1 MRILAAL
8 APALILTG
16 ALVLAGCGSSTP
28 QPHALSQ
35 EQAELLAMAR
45 FTNYDHQV
53 VGFRGQVPTA
63 AGPLDLVG
71 RVDYVRGIGYGTLR
85 TEGGAGYG
93 SAGVLQWN
101 SAALAFLAGAGRADD
116 TPPVGQW
123 QLRPLQAPGGEL
135 DTALALLL
143 ALGSDRPDNPQI
155 LRQSDARWLRTD
167 TVDGRAV
174 DVFEGPRTADSR
186 DASAP
191 RLRYWLAETGELLRI
206 EARIGAAGTDASFD
220 LTSGAAPFEALA
232 DLSR

>member
-1 MRILAAL
+1 MRILAAM
-8 APALILTG
+8 AA
-16 ALVLAGCGSSTP
+16 ALVLAGCGSSPP
-28 QPHALSQ
+28 QPRALSQ

-53 VGFRGQVPTA
+53 VGFRGRVPTA
-63 AGPLDLVG
+63 AGPLELAG
-71 RVDYVRGIGYGTLR
+71 RVDYVRGIGYGTLH

-101 SAALAFLAGAGRADD
+101 SAALAFLAGAAHADD

-155 LRQSDARWLRTD
+155 LLQSDARWLRTD
-167 TVDGRAV
+167 TVDGRVV
-174 DVFEGPRTADSR
+174 DIFEGPRTAGSQDTT
-186 DASAP
+186 AP
-191 RLRYWLAETGELLRI
+191 RLRYWMAETGELVRV
-206 EARIGAAGTDASFD
+206 EARIGAAEADTSFD
-220 LTSGAAPFEALA
+220 LTFGAAPFEALA
-232 DLSR
+232 QLSR